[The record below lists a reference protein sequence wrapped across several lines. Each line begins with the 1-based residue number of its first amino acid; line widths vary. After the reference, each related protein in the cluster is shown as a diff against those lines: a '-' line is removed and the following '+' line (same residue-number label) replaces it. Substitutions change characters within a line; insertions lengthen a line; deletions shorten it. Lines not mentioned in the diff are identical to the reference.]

1 MSIKPTK
8 SNKKVY
14 ETKNKIIE
22 ENEEEPISLHNSK
35 EVIKDFSGRIN
46 KTKEKENDRYDDD
59 EDNQDNQENQENQE
73 INLNILDKNEL
84 KNEEEEDED
93 DEEEEDEEEEE
104 EEDEEKEGNK
114 NEDKSNNEEFK
125 KEDNESGES
134 DNMGKE
140 DEINTNIQWEES
152 PKEEKK
158 NSNLNINNID
168 LNKPISEAHELDFNS
183 NFVDEEKENN
193 DTNINTNKS
202 MRTNLTNK
210 LNNIHSNI
218 FSHQPSIELNPKI
231 FEFNYN
237 KDDLKKNPNTNWCLS
252 LNSFEIFK
260 CCMGNKDYHK
270 DDYIK
275 YCAVCSKKL
284 EIKENTII
292 CVNCFNYILMFDLIL
307 NKMDDDCLDDI
318 INKIMEDHKYEKS
331 GDADYKIELRKMI
344 WNEFNFLTDKTYDE
358 FSIVIRAIGR
368 CHKCK
373 NIRENAYFK
382 LNKISKEYICLNCYI
397 ESAKDIVFP
406 KKKGIKDAVKQMLQG
421 KMINLP

>member
-1 MSIKPTK
+1 MSIKPSK
-8 SNKKVY
+8 SGKKVY

-22 ENEEEPISLHNSK
+22 ENEEEPISPHNSK
-35 EVIKDFSGRIN
+35 EAIKDFSGLIN
-46 KTKEKENDRYDDD
+46 KGKEKENARYDDD
-59 EDNQDNQENQENQE
+59 EDNQENQD
-73 INLNILDKNEL
+73 INLNIIDKNEQ
-84 KNEEEEDED
+84 KNEEDEKED
-93 DEEEEDEEEEE
+93 EEDEEEEE
-104 EEDEEKEGNK
+104 EEEEEENEEKEGNK
-114 NEDKSNNEEFK
+114 NEEKRNEEFK
-125 KEDNESGES
+125 KESNDSGES
-134 DNMGKE
+134 DNIGKE

-158 NSNLNINNID
+158 NSNIID
-168 LNKPISEAHELDFNS
+168 ITKQISEAHELDFNT

-193 DTNINTNKS
+193 DSNIKTNKS

-210 LNNIHSNI
+210 INNIHSNI
-218 FSHQPSIELNPKI
+218 FSHQPSIELNQKI

-237 KDDLKKNPNTNWCLS
+237 KDDLKKNPNPNWCLS

-292 CVNCFNYILMFDLIL
+292 CINCFNYIMMFDLIL

-382 LNKISKEYICLNCYI
+382 LNKVSKEYGCLYCYI
-397 ESAKDIVFP
+397 ENAKDIVFP
-406 KKKGIKDAVKQMLQG
+406 KKKGIKDAVRQMLQG